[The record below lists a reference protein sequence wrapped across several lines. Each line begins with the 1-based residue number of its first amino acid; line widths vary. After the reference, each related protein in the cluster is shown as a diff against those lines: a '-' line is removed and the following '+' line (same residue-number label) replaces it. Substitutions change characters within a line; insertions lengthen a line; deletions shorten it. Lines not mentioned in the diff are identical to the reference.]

1 MMILEELF
9 STMNT
14 FRKYVPGI
22 ESNVSFEDLSSSAL
36 SAKKRVV
43 NIISLAVYNRV
54 VKDEKGPLESLKSA
68 IANYVAYK
76 QVPFDAIKNRKAN
89 IDVYKYEQEAMQ
101 RNYMENYYNSM
112 DSLIQELNRDKKEDW
127 IGTKYYKL
135 LEMLPVQTTEEFDSL
150 YPIDS
155 STLFFFRCIPLQKE
169 IFDDY
174 IKGYYNSSSE
184 NQDVKEA
191 LKRALVKLTIA
202 IALLR
207 FDILEFPV
215 TIRNLF
221 SESKVSRSG
230 KDEESRMLELSSQL
244 RNEANDSLSAIDLLM
259 SEKNIDICTQTSFN
273 EPEDKIVLLP

>member
-1 MMILEELF
+1 MILEELF
-9 STMNT
+9 STMNA

-22 ESNVSFEDLSSSAL
+22 ESNVSFDELSSSAG

-43 NIISLAVYNRV
+43 NIISLGVYNRII
-54 VKDEKGPLESLKSA
+54 KDEKEALESLKSA

-89 IDVYKYEQEAMQ
+89 IDVYKYEQEALQ

-112 DSLIQELNRDKKEDW
+112 DTLIQELNQEKAEDW
-127 IGTKYYKL
+127 TSTKYYKL
-135 LEMLPVQTTEEFDSL
+135 LEELPVQTTEDFDSL

-155 STLFFFRCIPLQKE
+155 SYLFFFRCIPLQKE
-169 IFDDY
+169 AFDDH
-174 IKGYYNSSSE
+174 IKSYYNRASE
-184 NQDVKEA
+184 KEDIKDA
-191 LKRALVKLTIA
+191 LKRALVKWTIS

-221 SESKVSRSG
+221 SESKASRNG

-244 RNEANDSLSAIDLLM
+244 RNEASDSLNAIDLLL

-273 EPEDKIVLLP
+273 ESDDKIILLP

>member
-1 MMILEELF
+1 MILEELF
-9 STMNT
+9 STMNA

-22 ESNVSFEDLSSSAL
+22 ESNVSFDELSSSAG

-43 NIISLAVYNRV
+43 NIISLGVYNRII
-54 VKDEKGPLESLKSA
+54 KDKEEALESLKSA

-89 IDVYKYEQEAMQ
+89 IDVYKYEQEALQ

-112 DSLIQELNRDKKEDW
+112 DTLIQELNQEKAEDW
-127 IGTKYYKL
+127 TSTKYYKL
-135 LEMLPVQTTEEFDSL
+135 LEELPVQTTEDFDSL

-155 STLFFFRCIPLQKE
+155 SYLFFFRCIPLQKE
-169 IFDDY
+169 AFDDH
-174 IKGYYNSSSE
+174 IKSYYNRASE
-184 NQDVKEA
+184 KEDIKDA
-191 LKRALVKLTIA
+191 LKRALVKWTIS

-221 SESKVSRSG
+221 SESKASRNG

-244 RNEANDSLSAIDLLM
+244 RNEASDSLNAIDLLL

-273 EPEDKIVLLP
+273 ESDDKIILLP